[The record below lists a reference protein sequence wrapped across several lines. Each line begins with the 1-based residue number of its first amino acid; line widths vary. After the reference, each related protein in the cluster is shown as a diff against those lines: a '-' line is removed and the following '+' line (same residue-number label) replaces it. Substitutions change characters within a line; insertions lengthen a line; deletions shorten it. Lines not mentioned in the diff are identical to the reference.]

1 MQRPLRD
8 CFIVFLLLLM
18 TAAQAQAGDP
28 LDLKPTLAEDIAW
41 LQTEWA
47 RIKYQA
53 PDDDSKI
60 AGYNRLG
67 EYAARVNAVYPQ
79 HAEPKIWEAIIL
91 SSEAGVKKGLSSLW
105 KVIRARELLESAIAI
120 DETALDGSAH
130 ASLGSLY
137 YQVPGWPV
145 SFGSNDK
152 AEHHLK
158 AALAINPDGIDP
170 NFFYGDYL
178 MSRKKYEQAAAV
190 LRHALEAAPRTG
202 RELADAGRRQEIRAA
217 LAEAQR
223 RLPTT
228 AGRTEAR

>member
-1 MQRPLRD
+1 MQRLRSH
-8 CFIVFLLLLM
+8 FLFAFLLIAITGAL
-18 TAAQAQAGDP
+18 AQAGDP

-60 AGYNRLG
+60 AGYTRLG

-79 HAEPKIWEAIIL
+79 HAEPRIWEAIIL
-91 SSEAGVKKGLSSLW
+91 SSEAGVKKSLSSLW

-178 MSRKKYEQAAAV
+178 MSKKKYEQAAAV
-190 LRHALEAAPRTG
+190 LAHALEAAPRPG
-202 RELADAGRRQEIRAA
+202 RELADAGRRQEIKAA

-223 RLPTT
+223 KLPQATGH
-228 AGRTEAR
+228 ANVR